1 MASVCTR
8 HASVG
13 LVPAGQQL
21 SSYAPPMVAI
31 CSDGF
36 RPAGCPKET
45 FWRDELSRISGV
57 PIGCENTQ
65 AIGVR
70 SNGSSLAACSC
81 SVVAPPGQARRK
93 HDVCRRKPLK
103 WSPRIPVAAQL
114 LPRQDKPDG
123 TTVKSP

>member
-1 MASVCTR
+1 VAQKRHRQEGDPDSSKFQVPSSKFQVPSSKFQVQDAGGIQAISRWLSEATPPDASCKR

-21 SSYAPPMVAI
+21 SSYAPTIVAI

-36 RPAGCPKET
+36 RRAGCPKET

-65 AIGVR
+65 AIG
-70 SNGSSLAACSC
+70 G
-81 SVVAPPGQARRK
+81 P
-93 HDVCRRKPLK
+93 
-103 WSPRIPVAAQL
+103 
-114 LPRQDKPDG
+114 
-123 TTVKSP
+123 